1 MSKYCK
7 DSSQDPSD
15 MIYDL
20 YGVVNHF
27 GGLNAGHYTANC
39 FNEVYQKWYN
49 FNDSQVSETYRG
61 IGKPSMSDLKPD
73 IVRSSAYV
81 LFYKRRGF
89 QVETKEQFSQIQI
102 TPTGNAD
109 HLIKV
114 ILPEEVKD
122 G

>member
-1 MSKYCK
+1 MPPILIICLQRFKNGVKNTEVVDFPIEGLEMSKYCK

-49 FNDSQVSETYRG
+49 FNDSQVSETYKG
-61 IGKPSMSDLKPD
+61 IGKPSLSDLKPD

-89 QVETKEQFSQIQI
+89 
-102 TPTGNAD
+102 
-109 HLIKV
+109 
-114 ILPEEVKD
+114 
-122 G
+122 